1 MCAKNESEKILGVPL
16 EKKVPEELFNM
27 QFSY

>member
-1 MCAKNESEKILGVPL
+1 MCAKNGSEKILGVPL

-27 QFSY
+27 QFS

>member
-1 MCAKNESEKILGVPL
+1 MSAKNESEKIFGVPL

-27 QFSY
+27 QFS